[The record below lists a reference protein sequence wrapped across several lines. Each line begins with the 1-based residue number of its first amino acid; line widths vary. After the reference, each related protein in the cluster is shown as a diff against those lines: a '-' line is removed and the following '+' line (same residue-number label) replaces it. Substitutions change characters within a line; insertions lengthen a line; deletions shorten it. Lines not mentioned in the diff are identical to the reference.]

1 MYQKLFEQGKIGK
14 LDIKSR
20 TVMPAMGVNYSTANG
35 EATNQEIEYYKARA
49 KGGIGLI
56 ITGIT
61 NVDGKAGRACG
72 NQLSAAS
79 EGNVRSLRELA
90 DAVHTYDTKI
100 FGQIHH
106 AGIQTS
112 SRITGFKPEGPSALA
127 SKVVG
132 EVAHELTIEEIK
144 KLEGQFIAAAVR
156 LKNAEFDGVEIH
168 AAHGYLIS
176 SFLSPLTNKRED
188 EYGGS
193 LENRMRILLN
203 ILGGIKAY
211 CGKDFA
217 VSIRLNSTDHVEG
230 GLEFEECLQIAKILE
245 KAGAD
250 CINLSGGTYES
261 GYTIIEPSSIPQG
274 WKKDYAKKL
283 KENLSIPVIAVNNI
297 KDPEVAEALLE
308 EGVSDYV
315 GLGRAS
321 LADPEWTN
329 KAKSNRDKYI
339 RKCVGCMNCF
349 AQLMK
354 YDRPVTC
361 TVNPELSKEYLYTDL
376 NKIINKTGE
385 GKKVVV
391 IGAGPAGSEA
401 ALVLADRGFDVTIF
415 DKNEGAGGSIRL
427 GAKPPFKSYFN
438 SYIAM
443 LEASMEEAGVDI
455 RFNEE
460 ANLEK
465 LKALDPYGVVVAVGG
480 KPAVLDIKGLACD
493 KALTYADILSEDI
506 DFTGKNVLVIGG
518 GETGL
523 ETGEFLKD
531 KGNDVKV
538 IEMQEEIGKELEAA
552 SKGLMLKRFADKGI
566 PVLTNTTVKEVNDGK
581 ASLVN
586 LETKEESQI
595 EFDYIVLAV
604 GVKNDPAY
612 NKDFIDNFD
621 KVIVVGD
628 ARKPRN
634 IVLGAREAYDKAF
647 VF

>member
-1 MYQKLFEQGKIGK
+1 MYQKLFEPGKIAK

-20 TVMPAMGVNYSTANG
+20 TVMPAMGVNYSTATG
-35 EATNQEIEYYKARA
+35 EATSQEIEYYKARA

-72 NQLSAAS
+72 NQLLAAS

-112 SRITGFKPEGPSALA
+112 SRITGYKPEGPSAIA
-127 SKVVG
+127 SKVIG
-132 EVAHELTIEEIK
+132 EVAHELSMEEIK
-144 KLEGQFIAAAVR
+144 KLESQFVAAAVR
-156 LKNAEFDGVEIH
+156 LKNAQFDGVEIH

-176 SFLSPLTNKRED
+176 SFLSPHTNKRED
-188 EYGGS
+188 EYGGN

-203 ILGGIKAY
+203 ILAGIKAY
-211 CGKDFA
+211 CGKDFP
-217 VSIRLNSTDHVEG
+217 VSVRLNSTDHVEG
-230 GLEFEECLQIAKILE
+230 GLEFEESIQIAKILE
-245 KAGAD
+245 KSGAD

-261 GYTIIEPSSIPQG
+261 GYTVIEPSSIPQG

-315 GLGRAS
+315 GLARAS

-329 KAKSNRDKYI
+329 KAKAGRDKYI

-376 NKIINKTGE
+376 NKLINKTGE
-385 GKKVVV
+385 GRKVVV

-401 ALVLADRGFDVTIF
+401 ALVLANRGFDVTIF
-415 DKNEGAGGSIRL
+415 DKNEGPGGSIRL

-438 SYIAM
+438 SYITM
-443 LEASMEEAGVDI
+443 LEASMEEAGVDL

-460 ANLEK
+460 ATLEK
-465 LKALDPYGVVVAVGG
+465 VKALDPYGVVVAVGG
-480 KPAVLDIKGLACD
+480 NPAILDIKGLASD
-493 KALTYADILSEDI
+493 KVLTYADILSENV

-538 IEMQEEIGKELEAA
+538 IEIQEEIGKELEAA
-552 SKGLMLKRFADKGI
+552 SKGLMLKRFADKGL
-566 PVLTNTTVKEVNDGK
+566 PVLTKTTIKEVNDGK
-581 ASLVN
+581 AILLN
-586 LETKEESQI
+586 LETNEESQVD
-595 EFDYIVLAV
+595 FDYVVSAV
-604 GVKNDPAY
+604 GVKNDPDY
-612 NKDFIDNFD
+612 NKEFVDNFA
-621 KVIVVGD
+621 KVIVIGD